1 MSGKIIDTKSRPKWL
16 IPVAIFAVIFGIV
29 TIISGGKSLFTE
41 GGRVA
46 AGNYVP
52 FVLWFNFV
60 AGFAYVLA
68 GVGMT
73 QDRAWSRKLA
83 VFIAAATCIVFVFF
97 GIHIAV
103 GGAYENRTVMAM
115 VLRSGFWLI
124 AARLSA
130 SGESSKRTLNT
141 F

>member
-1 MSGKIIDTKSRPKWL
+1 MWRKIMNGKIINTKSRPKWMMPMV
-16 IPVAIFAVIFGIV
+16 IAAIVFGFATV
-29 TIISGGKSLFTE
+29 ISGGKSLFTE
-41 GGRVA
+41 VGSVA

-68 GVGMT
+68 GVGMA

-83 VFIAAATCIVFVFF
+83 VFIAAATCLVFVFF
-97 GIHIAV
+97 GIHIAM

-124 AARLSA
+124 VAKQMRL
-130 SGESSKRTLNT
+130 KK
-141 F
+141 